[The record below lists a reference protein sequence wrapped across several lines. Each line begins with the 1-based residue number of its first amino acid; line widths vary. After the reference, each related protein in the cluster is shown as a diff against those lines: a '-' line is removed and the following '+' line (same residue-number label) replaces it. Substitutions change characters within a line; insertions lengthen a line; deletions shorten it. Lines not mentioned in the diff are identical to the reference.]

1 MASAPAR
8 KAFYRTRTD
17 WTRVALH
24 YMCIISSGDS
34 PSIGHPA
41 AMSLGWSGGTMFLWV
56 MSGTTKVL
64 HHAGVSPVL
73 CRVLCKWGFS
83 HSWSSL

>member
-1 MASAPAR
+1 MASAPAH
-8 KAFYRTRTD
+8 KAFDRTRTD

-24 YMCIISSGDS
+24 YTCIISSGDS
-34 PSIGHPA
+34 PSIGRPA
-41 AMSLGWSGGTMFLWV
+41 AMSFGWSGGTMFLLV

-64 HHAGVSPVL
+64 HRVGVSPVL
-73 CRVLCKWGFS
+73 RKWGFS